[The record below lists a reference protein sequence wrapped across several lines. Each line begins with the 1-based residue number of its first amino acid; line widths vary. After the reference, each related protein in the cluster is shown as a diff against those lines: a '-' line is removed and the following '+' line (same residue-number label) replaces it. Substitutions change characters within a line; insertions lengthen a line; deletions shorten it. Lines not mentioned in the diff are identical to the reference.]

1 MLPVT
6 SLVYVTGSNP
16 LLVLTLDCLE
26 LAARKGLYFL
36 SFFAIFGDNFVED
49 DVFAL

>member
-6 SLVYVTGSNP
+6 SLVYVTGGNP
-16 LLVLTLDCLE
+16 LLVLTLDYLE
-26 LAARKGLYFL
+26 LAARKGLYLL
-36 SFFAIFGDNFVED
+36 SFFTVFGDNFVED